1 MPHRVIITISFFLTI
16 IWLSPWAF
24 AQVEDASI
32 FELRQQLEATQNP
45 VLKGEIYE
53 QIISG
58 YMRVDT
64 DSMYYF
70 AEQFNNFANSGN
82 DNTMKLKALYH
93 LGRYHAVKGEGD
105 EAIKYFEKAYVSIG
119 NSTDPSFQG
128 KVIGMMGYT
137 YYSNG
142 QYDSAIRYYE
152 ESLPYFRQA
161 GDQRSTAI
169 AISTIGSIYYQR
181 KDFDA
186 AKTQYL
192 QSLKIK
198 EELKD
203 SVLMSTDLTNI
214 GLIYQR
220 EGKLDSALTF
230 SLKAL
235 EIDQKFNNQYGIADI
250 YGDISSIYREQGRL
264 SEATD
269 YATKSL
275 KIANSVNSLPLI
287 RDAHQLLYVTFQ
299 ASGDLS
305 SALFHHE
312 EFKAYSDS
320 IINIS
325 TQQELVN
332 AQEKY
337 ESEKKEQE
345 ILLLEA
351 ENKEAQLKVTIAI
364 LGTISFLIILSVAYW
379 QTTKRKERERALQV
393 QSIQKELENYGLLI
407 SEKDSFINEVIDKLK
422 SFTRELKTFESKREM
437 NSLIDSLRQNVKLTD
452 DEDQLF
458 NRIEQINSGFFRKLD
473 EQADSLTKG
482 ERRLA
487 SLVQMDLTNK
497 EIGNIIGI
505 NAKSVTQARYRLK
518 KKLSL
523 EPDED
528 LTQYLK
534 QLG

>member
-1 MPHRVIITISFFLTI
+1 MWYRINKIVVLFFTFLCV
-16 IWLSPWAF
+16 SPIAF
-24 AQVEDASI
+24 AQIEEASI
-32 FELRQQLEATQNP
+32 FELRQQLEIEKDP
-45 VLKGEIYE
+45 VSSGEIYE
-53 QIISG
+53 RIITA

-70 AEQFNNFANSGN
+70 AEQFNNFASRQN
-82 DNTMKLKALYH
+82 DDLLRLKALYH

-105 EAIKYFEKAYVSIG
+105 EAIRYFEDAYSKLET
-119 NSTDPSFQG
+119 SSDPSFQG

-137 YYSNG
+137 YYSNR
-142 QYDSAIRYYE
+142 QYDFAIRYYE
-152 ESLPYFRQA
+152 ESLPFFRQA

-169 AISTIGSIYYQR
+169 AISTIGSIYYQL

-186 AKTQYL
+186 AKAQYL

-198 EELKD
+198 EEIKD
-203 SVLMSTDLTNI
+203 SVIMSTDLTNI

-220 EGKLDSALTF
+220 EGKLDSALVF
-230 SLKAL
+230 SSKAL

-250 YGDISSIYREQGRL
+250 YGDISSIYREQGNL
-264 SEATD
+264 SEAVD
-269 YATKSL
+269 YAAKSL
-275 KIANSVNSLPLI
+275 EIANSVNSLPLI
-287 RDAHQLLYVTFQ
+287 RDSHQLLYVTYE
-299 ASGDLS
+299 ASGDLN
-305 SALFHHE
+305 SALFHHK

-320 IINIS
+320 IINVS

-351 ENKEAQLKVTIAI
+351 ENKEAQLKVTMAI
-364 LGTISFLIILSVAYW
+364 LVAVSFIIIVSVAYW
-379 QTTKRKERERALQV
+379 QTTKRKEKERALQV
-393 QSIQKELENYGLLI
+393 QNIQKELENYGLLI
-407 SEKDSFINEVIDKLK
+407 NEKDSFITGVIDKLK
-422 SFTRELKTFESKREM
+422 DFTKELKTFESKREM
-437 NSLIDSLRQNVKLTD
+437 NVLIDSLHHNVKLTD

-458 NRIEQINSGFFRKLD
+458 SRIEQINSGFFRKLD
-473 EQADSLTKG
+473 EKADSLTKS

-487 SLVQMDLTNK
+487 SLVQMDLSNK
-497 EIGNIIGI
+497 EIGSIIGI

-523 EPDED
+523 DSEED
-528 LTQYLK
+528 LTMYLK

>member
-1 MPHRVIITISFFLTI
+1 MLQGIFRVVLLLAFLC
-16 IWLSPWAF
+16 LNQSVF
-24 AQVEDASI
+24 AQLEDASI
-32 FELRQQLEATQNP
+32 SDLRKQLEVANDP
-45 VLKGEIYE
+45 DLSGEIYE
-53 QIISG
+53 RIITAH
-58 YMRVDT
+58 MRVDT

-70 AEQFNNFANSGN
+70 AEQFNNFANRQN
-82 DNTMKLKALYH
+82 DDLLRLKALYH

-105 EAIKYFEKAYVSIG
+105 EAIKYFEDAYAKLET
-119 NSTDPSFQG
+119 STDPSFQG

-142 QYDSAIRYYE
+142 QYDFAIRYYE
-152 ESLPYFRQA
+152 ESLTYFRQA
-161 GDQRSTAI
+161 NDQRSTAI
-169 AISTIGSIYYQR
+169 AISTIGSIYYQLR
-181 KDFDA
+181 DFDA
-186 AKTQYL
+186 AKAQYL
-192 QSLKIK
+192 ESLEIK

-220 EGKLDSALTF
+220 EGKLDSALVF

-235 EIDQKFNNQYGIADI
+235 EIDQKFNNQFGIADI
-250 YGDISSIYREQGRL
+250 YGDLSSIYREQGSL
-264 SEATD
+264 SEATY
-269 YATKSL
+269 YATRSL
-275 KIANSVNSLPLI
+275 EVASSVNSLPLI
-287 RDAHQLLYVTFQ
+287 RDAHQLLYVTYQ
-299 ASGDLS
+299 VAGNLH

-337 ESEKKEQE
+337 ESQKKEQE

-364 LGTISFLIILSVAYW
+364 LVAVSFIIILSVAYW

-407 SEKDSFINEVIDKLK
+407 NEKDSFINEVIDKLK
-422 SFTRELKTFESKREM
+422 NFTKELKTFESKREM
-437 NSLIDSLRQNVKLTD
+437 NTLIDSLHQNVKLTD

-458 NRIEQINSGFFRKLD
+458 HRIEQINSGFFRKLD
-473 EQADSLTKG
+473 NKTDSLTKG

-487 SLVQMDLTNK
+487 SLVQMDLSNK
-497 EIGNIIGI
+497 EIGSIIGI

-523 EPDED
+523 EPEED
-528 LTQYLK
+528 LAQYLK